1 MKQFRF
7 LIVFFMSLVLGLLA
21 AGPSSAR
28 AQQDAPM
35 VVHLLDYLGADYG
48 GAVRD
53 GKIVSADEYKE
64 MQEFSAQIVGR
75 IQSLPANAARGAMAA
90 DAQKLVSMVADKAP
104 AQAVA
109 ATASR
114 LRWALIAAYR
124 VPVAPATVPA
134 LSEAPA
140 LYALHCASCHGAE
153 GRGDGPAAKALD
165 PAPANF
171 HDSERMASRSV
182 YSLYSSLSLGVQ
194 GTAMSAF
201 AQLPE
206 KDRWALAFHVANI
219 GVPAERVGRGE
230 AVWQKVRSGNAASW
244 PIPDVTSLVTV
255 SVDEL
260 RQRSG
265 EDAVLLQDYLRAHPV
280 VLEAAKPA
288 PLARARDLLAQ
299 MLTAYRSGDAAV
311 ARQLAVSAYLDGFEL
326 VESSLDAVDHD
337 LRMQVEH
344 EMLALR
350 AMVNASANVEEVAA
364 QTGRIDALLGRAD
377 EKLAAGDLS
386 PGGAFISSFI
396 ILAREGLEAILIL
409 AAIIAFVS
417 RTGRRDAMRWIH
429 AGWIAALV
437 LGFVTWAVA
446 SYLLDFSGA
455 NRELTSGVTA
465 LIAAG
470 MLLYVGWWLH
480 GRTQAQE
487 WSRFLRDQ
495 VSAALEQKTLWAVA
509 SVSFLAVYR
518 ELFEVVLFYQALWI
532 QAGSGGQ
539 HAVLGGVA
547 VATLLLALVGWGIFK
562 YSLRLPLKP
571 FFAAMTVLMV
581 LLAVVFAG
589 QGIAAL
595 QEAGAM
601 GIRPVPFVTVPLL
614 GVHPTMETLGAQL
627 AVLVAVALGY
637 LAGRRKVA
645 APT

>member
-1 MKQFRF
+1 MRA
-7 LIVFFMSLVLGLLA
+7 LIFAIAAAILAFVLPGA
-21 AGPSSAR
+21 ASAQ
-28 AQQDAPM
+28 AADGAAM
-35 VVHLLDYLGADYG
+35 AVHLLDYLGADYG

-53 GKIVSADEYKE
+53 GKIASADEYKE
-64 MQEFSAQIVGR
+64 MQEFSAQIVERVQG
-75 IQSLPANAARGAMAA
+75 LPANPAR
-90 DAQKLVSMVADKAP
+90 DAIAVDSQKLASMVADKAA
-104 AQAVA
+104 AQTVA
-109 ATASR
+109 AAAVR

-124 VPVAPATVPA
+124 IPVAPATAPT

-140 LYALHCASCHGAE
+140 LYALHCASCHGTE

-171 HDSERMASRSV
+171 HDAARMTSRSV
-182 YSLYSSLSLGVQ
+182 YGLYSSISLGVQ
-194 GTAMSAF
+194 GTAMPAF
-201 AQLPE
+201 AQLPD

-219 GVPAERVGRGE
+219 GVPAERATRGE
-230 AVWQKVRSGNAASW
+230 ALWQKALSGTAS
-244 PIPDVTSLVTV
+244 PSPFPDMSGLVNTSAE
-255 SVDEL
+255 EL

-265 EDAVLLQDYLRAHPV
+265 EDAVLLQDYLRAHPG
-280 VLEAAKPA
+280 LIESAKPA
-288 PLARARDLLAQ
+288 PLSLSRSLLAK
-299 MLTAYRSGDAAV
+299 MLAAYGGGDKAA
-311 ARQLAVSAYLDGFEL
+311 AGQLAVSAYLDGFEP
-326 VESSLDAVDHD
+326 VESGLDAVDHD
-337 LRMQVEH
+337 LRLQVEH

-350 AMVNASANVEEVAA
+350 AMVNASARVEEVAA
-364 QTGRIDALLGRAD
+364 QTGRIDALLARAD
-377 EKLAAGDLS
+377 EKLSAGDLS

-417 RTGRRDAMRWIH
+417 RTGRRDAMRWVH
-429 AGWIAALV
+429 AGWIAALA
-437 LGFVTWAVA
+437 LGIVTWAVA

-455 NRELTSGVTA
+455 NREMTSGVTA

-518 ELFEVVLFYQALWI
+518 ELFEVILFYEALWI
-532 QAGSGGQ
+532 QAGAGGQ

-547 VATLLLALVGWGIFK
+547 AAALLLAVVGWGIFK

-595 QEAGAM
+595 QEAGVM
-601 GIRPVPFVTVPLL
+601 GIRPVSFVAVPLL

-627 AVLVAVALGY
+627 AVLVAVAVGY
-637 LAGRRKVA
+637 LAGRRKTA
-645 APT
+645 SPT